1 MDLNSGLRSI
11 AAQMLERGEVELVV
25 GYGASELPG
34 KATPVF
40 AMTAGETAKL
50 IFDPTC
56 NIMLAKYLLRYKGK
70 KVGVVAKP
78 CDTRAI
84 AGYIVER
91 RLNRE
96 DVKIIG
102 VDCRGMS
109 DNSAC
114 SECSVRKPVIFD
126 YRVGETVEVS
136 PDVTG
141 EPSIK
146 KVEKMTSGDR
156 WDYIAG
162 EFSKCI
168 KCYACR
174 QACYLC
180 YCSKCFTDRNQPEWT
195 GKGTT
200 LGDIMA
206 YHMTRAM
213 HTAGRCINCGI
224 CESVCPMGIKTR
236 LLTSRLYY
244 DVKELYGYEAGLDT
258 EEKPALTDYKPDDDQ
273 KDFMD

>member
-1 MDLNSGLRSI
+1 
-11 AAQMLERGEVELVV
+11 MLESGEVELVV
-25 GYGASELPG
+25 GYGASALPG

-40 AMTAGETAKL
+40 ATTAEEAGKL

-56 NIMLAKYLLRYKGK
+56 NLLLAKYLLRYKGK

-84 AGYIVER
+84 TGYIVER
-91 RLNRE
+91 RLSRE

-102 VDCRGMS
+102 VSCGGMS
-109 DNSAC
+109 GNPAC
-114 SECSVRKPVIFD
+114 SECSVRNPVIFD
-126 YRVGETVEVS
+126 YRAGEDAGVSQPDTGEPFIETVEKMS
-136 PDVTG
+136 P
-141 EPSIK
+141 
-146 KVEKMTSGDR
+146 GDR

-200 LGDIMA
+200 SGDILA
-206 YHMTRAM
+206 YHLTRAM
-213 HTAGRCINCGI
+213 HTAGRCINCGV

-244 DVKELYGYEAGLDT
+244 DVKELYGYEAGMDT
-258 EEKPALTDYKPDDDQ
+258 GEKPALTDYKPDDAQDS
-273 KDFMD
+273 FMEQGG